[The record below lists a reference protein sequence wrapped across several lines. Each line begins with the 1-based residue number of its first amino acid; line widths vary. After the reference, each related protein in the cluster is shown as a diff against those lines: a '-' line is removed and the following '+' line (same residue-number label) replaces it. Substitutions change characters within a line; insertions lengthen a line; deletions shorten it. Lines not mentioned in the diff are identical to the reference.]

1 MGEGAM
7 EEQLSGGVAEAETY
21 EVQEAAPVR
30 DKAVEAEEDRYM
42 QGDVEPVTSSV
53 LISNSKY
60 LNNPYYRDAYAQH
73 ALRRHGHDLPP
84 TYTIPMMVKA
94 INEVTD
100 FPAAIR
106 LVEEEKAKK
115 PEFAAWLAAG
125 RHSSYRIEE
134 MGHYAEGTLG
144 AAIRTFMQKGYEI
157 EFMHKGEKPA
167 SEFEYMVKRRTA
179 LHDIEHMVTGYGPN
193 SAGEMALAM
202 ANVTSTAN
210 YFSPDLAQFVSQ
222 HTVWVSSASYKRISL
237 HYPAVLP
244 TILEA
249 MQKGIELGRALDKP
263 LFLYPWEDWLDWQL
277 DDIAA
282 HLGFVRGPGDDWHW
296 TIAAATG

>member
-1 MGEGAM
+1 M
-7 EEQLSGGVAEAETY
+7 EEQSSAGVAEAEPY
-21 EVQEAAPVR
+21 EAPEAAPLRRKVI
-30 DKAVEAEEDRYM
+30 EADEARYM

-53 LISNSKY
+53 LVSNSKY

-84 TYTIPMMVKA
+84 TYTIPTMVRA

-100 FPAAIR
+100 YPAVMALIA
-106 LVEEEKAKK
+106 EEKVKN
-115 PEFAAWLAAG
+115 PEFAAWIEA
-125 RHSSYRIEE
+125 RRFTSYNADE
-134 MGHYAEGTLG
+134 MGRYAEGTLG
-144 AAIRTFMQKGYEI
+144 ATIRAFMAKGYEI
-157 EFMHKGEKPA
+157 EFMHKGQQPA
-167 SEFEYMVKRRTA
+167 NDFEYMLKRRTA
-179 LHDIEHMVTGYGPN
+179 LHDIEHMATGYGPN

-202 ANVTSTAN
+202 ANVTATAH
-210 YFSPDLAQFVSQ
+210 YFSPNLAQFLSA
-222 HTVWVSSASYKRISL
+222 HTVWVSSSSYKRVSL

-249 MQKGIELGRALDKP
+249 MQKGIELGRALDRP

-277 DDIAA
+277 EDIAA
-282 HLGFVRGPGDDWHW
+282 HLGIMRGPGDDWAW